1 MSQHTVS
8 EHVQLQAALEDHGA
22 HWETSPWPLVLTVG
36 ILFLL
41 PFAFALKFAYH
52 QPMAAVLSLGIG
64 VPLVIAGIAGWVKEA
79 IGGHGEGLAFPAMG
93 WFILAEAMIFVSFF
107 ASYWFM
113 RLTAPVWPPAGSVE
127 LPKIMPMV
135 MTVVLVASS
144 VTIHYG
150 EALLH
155 KGDKD
160 GFRNWLLVTM
170 GLGLVF
176 LGMSAYEWNHLFHQ
190 GFAFETNA
198 YSTVFYTI
206 TGFHGA
212 HVIVGLGIFLALLF
226 PVLKG
231 RINDGFVRT
240 AGLYWHFVDIIWFFV
255 VSQVYYW

>member
-1 MSQHTVS
+1 MSQFAVN
-8 EHVQLQAALEDHGA
+8 EHIQLQAAIEEHPV
-22 HWETSPWPLVLTVG
+22 HWETSPWPLILAVG

-41 PFAFALKFAYH
+41 PFAFALRFAYH
-52 QPMAAVLSLGIG
+52 QPMAAVISLGIG
-64 VPLVIAGIAGWVKEA
+64 VPLIVAAIAGWVREA
-79 IGGHGEGLAFPAMG
+79 VGGHGEGLAFPAMG

-113 RLTAPVWPPAGSVE
+113 RLSAPVWPPAGTVE

-135 MTVVLVASS
+135 MTAVLVASS
-144 VTIHYG
+144 LTIHYG

-155 KGDKD
+155 KGDRK
-160 GFRNWLLVTM
+160 GFVYWLLATM
-170 GLGLVF
+170 ALGLVF
-176 LGMSAYEWNHLFHQ
+176 LGMSAYEWSHLLHQ

-212 HVIVGLGIFLALLF
+212 HVMVGFGIFLALLF

-231 RINDGFVRT
+231 RINDGFVKT